1 MNSAGFGCSTATF
14 CLLEPMTRLEPTYA
28 FTLGVPGSNQVLE
41 QQDHRMVQ
49 DLSWKK
55 TPKMLNWNN
64 SFI

>member
-1 MNSAGFGCSTATF
+1 
-14 CLLEPMTRLEPTYA
+14 MTRLEPTYA